1 MLQNPYRTQSV
12 PTSQN
17 QHELAKKWLARMD
30 FKRLFQA
37 AMYDYAKL
45 ERKRSREQL
54 NESGYGLQQTITGN
68 RGDLMKGKDSKA
80 ISSVETDLRIIKK
93 NLDRLTRRLKPDNEK
108 SLIPE
113 IAFTL
118 STASKILDDAIATL
132 GNQFD
137 R

>member
-1 MLQNPYRTQSV
+1 
-12 PTSQN
+12 
-17 QHELAKKWLARMD
+17 
-30 FKRLFQA
+30 
-37 AMYDYAKL
+37 
-45 ERKRSREQL
+45 
-54 NESGYGLQQTITGN
+54 
-68 RGDLMKGKDSKA
+68 MKGKDSKA
-80 ISSVETDLRIIKK
+80 ISTVETDLIIIKK

-118 STASKILDDAIATL
+118 STASKMLEDAIATLDQL